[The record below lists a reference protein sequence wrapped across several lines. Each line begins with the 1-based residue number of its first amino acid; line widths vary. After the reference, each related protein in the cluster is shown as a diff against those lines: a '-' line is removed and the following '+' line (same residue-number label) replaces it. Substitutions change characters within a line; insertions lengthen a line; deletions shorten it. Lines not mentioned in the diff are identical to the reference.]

1 MKVYLDTNM
10 LYFLLLKNN
19 EEISP
24 AVNAILSNYQTVL
37 CTSSVCVHE
46 LIHLCLIGKIPV
58 GKKKSVLKNAHDVL
72 TWLDNMG
79 IGIVAVTNKHLAQ
92 YSNLPLFDDHR
103 DPNDRLIIGQAI
115 SDKTILVSSDHKFE
129 RYVKYGLN
137 FIFNKR

>member
-1 MKVYLDTNM
+1 MRVYLDTNM

-24 AVNAILSNYQTVL
+24 AVNSILSDYQTTL

-46 LIHLCLIGKIPV
+46 LIHLCHIGKVPV
-58 GKKKSVLKNAHDVL
+58 GKKKSTLKNAHDVL
-72 TWLDNMG
+72 TWLNDMS
-79 IGIVAVTNKHLAQ
+79 ISIVTITDKHLAE
-92 YSNLPLFDDHR
+92 YSNLPFFEDHK

-115 SDKTILVSSDHKFE
+115 SDKAILVSSDHKFE

>member
-19 EEISP
+19 EDISP
-24 AVNAILSNYQTVL
+24 AVNSILSDYQTVL

-46 LIHLCLIGKIPV
+46 LIHLCHIGKVPV
-58 GKKKSVLKNAHDVL
+58 GKKKSALQSSHDVL
-72 TWLDNMG
+72 TWLNEMG
-79 IGIVAVTNKHLAQ
+79 IEIVCVTEKHLQQ
-92 YSNLPLFDDHR
+92 YANLPFYDDHK

-115 SDKTILVSSDHKFE
+115 SDKVLLISSDHKFE

-137 FIFNKR
+137 LIFNKR

>member
-19 EEISP
+19 EDISP
-24 AVNAILSNYQTVL
+24 AVNSILSDYQTVL
-37 CTSSVCVHE
+37 CTSAVCVHE
-46 LIHLCLIGKIPV
+46 LIHLCHIGKVPV
-58 GKKKSVLKNAHDVL
+58 GKKKSALKKAHDVL
-72 TWLDNMG
+72 TWLNDMN
-79 IGIVAVTNKHLAQ
+79 IEIVAVTEKHLQEYAD
-92 YSNLPLFDDHR
+92 LPFYDDHK

-115 SDKTILVSSDHKFE
+115 SDKVLLVSSDHKFE